1 MSRPRVQPGSI
12 VVYSDLGC
20 PWATVAITRLLRA
33 RAELD
38 ADDRVHVDYRC
49 FLLEDV
55 NARPTPKP
63 VIDAEIPVVR
73 TLEPMLGWT
82 TWQRDLSTWP
92 VTTAPANEAVQAA
105 KLQSSRAA
113 EDLDLALRLAFFRD
127 SRCISM
133 RHEILGVA
141 SCCSTV
147 DADVLAEALD
157 DGRVR
162 GQMMRDYQEHRDAV
176 QGSPQLFF
184 ADGYEVHNPGVALRW
199 EGAQDDGSGHPVVE
213 DDDPSVY
220 ADLVRRAAAT
230 AER

>member
-1 MSRPRVQPGSI
+1 MPRPRVRPGSI

-20 PWATVAITRLLRA
+20 PWATVAIARLLRA

-38 ADDRVHVDYRC
+38 ADDQVQVDYRC

-55 NARPTPKP
+55 NERPTPKP

-82 TWQRDLSTWP
+82 SWRHDLSTWP

-105 KLQSSRAA
+105 KLQSPRAA

-133 RHEILGVA
+133 RHEILRVA
-141 SCCSTV
+141 NRCSTV
-147 DADVLAEALD
+147 DADELAEALD
-157 DGRVR
+157 EGRMR
-162 GQMMRDYQEHRDAV
+162 GPMMRDFREHRDAV

-199 EGAQDDGSGHPVVE
+199 DGAGDGSGRPVVE

-220 ADLVRRAAAT
+220 RDLVRRALP
-230 AER
+230 R